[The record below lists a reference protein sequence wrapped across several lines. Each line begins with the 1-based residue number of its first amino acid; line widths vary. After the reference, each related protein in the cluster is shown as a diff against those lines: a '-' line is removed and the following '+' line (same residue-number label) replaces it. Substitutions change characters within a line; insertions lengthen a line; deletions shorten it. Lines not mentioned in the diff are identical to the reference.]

1 MSTTWGYIQL
11 ITAIV
16 LLLMFVGCASEY
28 TRKEVTILPHMSE
41 EQVLALLGSPDQIH
55 RANEADG
62 GNSIESNLYAWI
74 YYDPYRVI
82 FYENGTVTHSA
93 RSSS

>member
-11 ITAIV
+11 ITAIG
-16 LLLMFVGCASEY
+16 LLLMFVGCAREY
-28 TRKEVTILPHMSE
+28 TRSEVTILPQMSE

-55 RANEADG
+55 RANEAAG
-62 GNSIESNLYAWI
+62 ENNLYAWI

-82 FYENGTVTHSA
+82 FYENGNVTHSA
-93 RSSS
+93 RSNS